1 MAFTQPEKAFCVL
14 EFAKT
19 ESWTV
24 VQRAFRRKF
33 GKEPPKRKSIVRWHG
48 KFITD
53 GCLCPAKRTGR
64 PSTSEDVIEQV
75 RTAFQRSPRKSIRRA
90 SRELQCPTT
99 TVWRVLRRRL
109 HMTPYKLQLVQQLKD
124 TDKPARRDFCIAMQQ
139 KMEDDGFDDRLVFS
153 DEATFHVNG
162 KVNKHNTRIWG
173 TENPHELLEH
183 QRDSPKV
190 TVFCAMSKK
199 AVYGPFFFERATVNG
214 ETYLDMLEN
223 WLMDKLSEKE
233 SGDFIFQQD
242 GAPPHWSLRVR
253 QFLNT
258 TLPDRW
264 IGRSGQ
270 NDHDLMSWP
279 PRSPD
284 LTPCDFFLWG
294 FVKGLV
300 YVPPIPR
307 DVDELKAR
315 ITKAVATID
324 NAMLGR
330 VWQEFDYRLDVCRVT
345 SGAHIEHL

>member
-33 GKEPPKRKSIVRWHG
+33 GKKPPERKSIVRWHG

-75 RTAFQRSPRKSIRRA
+75 RTAFQQSPGKSIRRA
-90 SRELQCPTT
+90 SRELKCPKT

-109 HMTPYKLQLVQQLKD
+109 HMTPYKLQLVQHLQE
-124 TDKPARRDFCIAMQQ
+124 TDKPVRRDFCIARQQ
-139 KMEDDGFDDRLVFS
+139 KMEDDEFDDRLVFS

-173 TENPHELLEH
+173 TENTHELLEH

-223 WLMDKLSEKE
+223 WLMDKLSEEE

-253 QFLNT
+253 QFLNVK
-258 TLPDRW
+258 LRDRW
-264 IGRSGQ
+264 IGRSRQ
-270 NDHDLMSWP
+270 NDHNFMSWP
-279 PRSPD
+279 PRSH
-284 LTPCDFFLWG
+284 TMRFL
-294 FVKGLV
+294 FVGICERTGICAP
-300 YVPPIPR
+300 Y
-307 DVDELKAR
+307 A
-315 ITKAVATID
+315 
-324 NAMLGR
+324 
-330 VWQEFDYRLDVCRVT
+330 
-345 SGAHIEHL
+345 